1 MNRTTTKI
9 FKFIHKTGISSLP
22 ILYKE
27 FPNKNVV
34 DESFK
39 LLLNDKLITN
49 RNGFIELT
57 VDGYDYFFNQRK
69 QFFMNILKII
79 IVPITLAVIS
89 ALITNLISTSNNKS
103 CNCTCQC
110 CQNTS
115 MDN

>member
-9 FKFIHKTGISSLP
+9 FKFIHKTGISSLS

-57 VDGYDYFFNQRK
+57 VDGYDIF
-69 QFFMNILKII
+69 
-79 IVPITLAVIS
+79 
-89 ALITNLISTSNNKS
+89 LIKENNFS
-103 CNCTCQC
+103 
-110 CQNTS
+110 
-115 MDN
+115 